1 MSSLSKLM
9 AKYNGRFSCEI
20 HASNSVFGDP
30 CYGSFKY
37 LSVRYICIWKVSGN
51 IWEVFLWS
59 GSRLELWLGNG
70 WKMALS
76 NITKIQ
82 HAQDLRSPHAL
93 FGLLLQWY
101 RLTLLVCPFF
111 CFSPFPKTE
120 NFISSYTRPPRNSAM
135 YLVGIEKIAWKVFQF
150 FLFYYR
156 RGIKKIIWKLICL
169 PISLH
174 YAKDISLKVG
184 RLCGFIQPSSF
195 FSTFFV
201 TNVLEETGL
210 SQDPTQTWF
219 KIFRE

>member
-1 MSSLSKLM
+1 MISVTYASYGRRNRYVCQHSNIRTTSCHASSSLSKLM

-37 LSVRYICIWKVSGN
+37 LSVRYICIWKVSGY

-82 HAQDLRSPHAL
+82 CAQDFRSPYAL

-101 RLTLLVCPFF
+101 RLTLLACPFF

-174 YAKDISLKVG
+174 YA
-184 RLCGFIQPSSF
+184 
-195 FSTFFV
+195 
-201 TNVLEETGL
+201 
-210 SQDPTQTWF
+210 
-219 KIFRE
+219 

>member
-1 MSSLSKLM
+1 MYTSYRRRNRYICQHSSIRTTSCHASSSLSKLM
-9 AKYNGRFSCEI
+9 AKYNDRSICEI

-82 HAQDLRSPHAL
+82 RAQDFRSPYAL

-101 RLTLLVCPFF
+101 RLTLLACPFF
-111 CFSPFPKTE
+111 CFSLFPKTE
-120 NFISSYTRPPRNSAM
+120 NFISSYIRPPRNSAM
-135 YLVGIEKIAWKVFQF
+135 YLVGIEKIAWKVFQ
-150 FLFYYR
+150 LF
-156 RGIKKIIWKLICL
+156 C
-169 PISLH
+169 
-174 YAKDISLKVG
+174 
-184 RLCGFIQPSSF
+184 FI
-195 FSTFFV
+195 TG
-201 TNVLEETGL
+201 EE
-210 SQDPTQTWF
+210 
-219 KIFRE
+219 

>member
-1 MSSLSKLM
+1 M

-37 LSVRYICIWKVSGN
+37 LSVRYICIWKVNRN

-101 RLTLLVCPFF
+101 RLTLLACPFF

-156 RGIKKIIWKLICL
+156 RGIKKSFENLFVFRFLCIMLRTLVWKWVDCAGSF
-169 PISLH
+169 SLL
-174 YAKDISLKVG
+174 A
-184 RLCGFIQPSSF
+184 SF

-201 TNVLEETGL
+201 TNVLEESGS